1 MEKLLVKKFI
11 KINSITLL
19 FVYILYS
26 MSIPYMIRLSIG
38 EVDTKYIA
46 ILNII
51 SSITAIIF
59 NGNLYKIINKMNISF
74 NILII
79 ISSILDIIVSIY
91 LIMIDNKVAFYICH
105 SLACSTVFTVQDIK
119 MRSTKA
125 VLKSEDRIVL
135 DAKLSTVY
143 AIGSLI
149 SSSLIFILP
158 ELSMK
163 TMLILYI
170 GMVLLDSTCDI
181 YIKDLSI
188 KIDKLQKKEIVSYDL

>member
-11 KINSITLL
+11 QINSITLL

-79 ISSILDIIVSIY
+79 VSSILDIIVSIY

-105 SLACSTVFTVQDIK
+105 SLACSTVFAVQDIK

-188 KIDKLQKKEIVSYDL
+188 KIDNLQKKGDRII